1 MNRAAR
7 IVELI
12 GIKVGRPH
20 PCHAISMHSFTYRCP
35 ATGYQ
40 VEGHENAD
48 VVPSKRPLKTY
59 VAERC
64 PACTGLH
71 IVNPET
77 GILLAQEAA
86 LFTRP
91 FAAGGHRG
99 DRVRGSW
106 AAGPSC
112 GP

>member
-1 MNRAAR
+1 MSTAQ
-7 IVELI
+7 LI
-12 GIKVGRPH
+12 GIKVAPGIEAH
-20 PCHAISMHSFTYRCP
+20 PVGMNSFTYRCP
-35 ATGYQ
+35 STGYQ
-40 VEGHENAD
+40 VEGHEVAD
-48 VVPSKRPLKTY
+48 IVPTTRPLKTY

-86 LFTRP
+86 AFTRP
-91 FAAGGHRG
+91 FAAGGQRRA
-99 DRVRGSW
+99 RVGGSW
-106 AAGPSC
+106 AAGPTC

>member
-1 MNRAAR
+1 M
-7 IVELI
+7 IGSDELI
-12 GIKVGRPH
+12 RIKAAAGACRH
-20 PCHAISMHSFTYRCP
+20 PESMHSFTYRCP
-35 ATGYQ
+35 STGYR
-40 VEGHENAD
+40 VEGHEIAD
-48 VVPSKRPLKTY
+48 VAPSTRPLKTY

-86 LFTRP
+86 VFTRP
-91 FAAGGHRG
+91 LAAGGHRG

-106 AAGPSC
+106 AAGPTCS
-112 GP
+112 P